1 MDDLLPIDWDDPEM
15 YQQAAAHAN
24 VPMDDSME
32 RLYELIVELTGQDLI
47 VPTEYRAQ
55 LHDDQGRLIEA
66 RNVGYAL
73 HQIGGLEAM
82 RAVAY
87 RLFYRGPGTHY
98 GDLQR
103 CWNGIGDWN
112 NHTEEANNDD
122 TRPDEH

>member
-1 MDDLLPIDWDDPEM
+1 MDDLLPIDWDDHEM

-24 VPMDDSME
+24 VPMDETME

-47 VPTEYRAQ
+47 VPAEYRTQ

-73 HQIGGLEAM
+73 HQMGGLDAM

-87 RLFYRGPGTHY
+87 RVFYRGHGTHY

-103 CWNGIGDWN
+103 CWEGIGDWN
-112 NHTEEANNDD
+112 NHNEEASDDD
-122 TRPDEH
+122 TRPDDH